1 MFKKS
6 LLGSAV
12 ALAIA
17 LPNIAA
23 AEVETSVILKNETAA
38 FFKKGI
44 RTGEA
49 TSTLDNKGDG
59 RKIGKFENSARIFFN
74 GDVGEESSWHG
85 ELNLIYDPKAT
96 SGYKGHKNYTQNDW
110 FRELYVDTNAGG
122 WDLRLGKQQVVWGTA
137 DGIKL
142 LDIINPTDWRE
153 FVQNTMEDSRIPVW
167 MINAERNVGE
177 NGNIQFVI
185 SQAASSKIPG
195 LTNTGNRSAEVIYN
209 DPLGTNFGTQPPGSV
224 PPTPSDN
231 SQLRGSASGH
241 PFIMKGVDTIIG
253 KVNGFFNIGAAMGA
267 VTRTFFNGNFISPQ
281 IITPGPPPTIIANQ
295 GRPEIGTV
303 GGYTAGRYKFSS
315 NTNTSLNCTPYQTAG
330 TFVSGANCLAQFT
343 QATNQ
348 SITNLIDTSTVTD
361 QAGTVI
367 GTTGAGWDTTNPNST
382 WEYMPGATF
391 ATFNPFVGMTTRFE
405 RKMPK
410 STDMNFGMRYR
421 GSLDNGLNFGI
432 NYLYAYD
439 PNPVINIHWADPN
452 TGERLVYKE
461 YKTIAGTVVG
471 QLSNQAGTRFYGAN
485 ANYTNGSPGDKPV
498 DPDGP
503 GPAPATTNLYAGPAP
518 TDVTAANNAGPAQ
531 LVFTERLTRVHN
543 IGTSFDYAFDTGD
556 QPVVLRGEFLYQ
568 KNVHQPIVD
577 RDALGRGNLTAAL
590 TTKKSDFFKYV
601 IGVDTTV
608 MTNLFT
614 SFQFIQFINLD
625 FVDQKKTCQY
635 FDSTGAA
642 HNYNCSRYTANPAT
656 MHLTNGLQKGR
667 KTQEFYSFFLSKPFG
682 ESDLGRWNNIVMFE
696 EGGGFWDR
704 LDAEYSLSDEL
715 SVTGEINMYWGSQN
729 TMFGQF
735 KNSSNIQ
742 VGLKYIIE

>member
-49 TSTLDNKGDG
+49 TSTLDNKGSG

-85 ELNLIYDPKAT
+85 ELNLIYDAKAT

-110 FRELYVDTNAGG
+110 FRELYVDTTAGG
-122 WDLRLGKQQVVWGTA
+122 WDLRIGKQQVVWGTA

-177 NGNIQFVI
+177 NGNVQFI
-185 SQAASSKIPG
+185 IAQAEPNKIAG
-195 LTNTGNRSAEVIYN
+195 LTTTKSGSTRAYGGT
-209 DPLGTNFGTQPPGSV
+209 LGI
-224 PPTPSDN
+224 D
-231 SQLRGSASGH
+231 SGH
-241 PFIMKGVDTIIG
+241 PFIMKGVDTITG
-253 KVNGFFNIGAAMGA
+253 GVNGFFNIGAAMGGI
-267 VTRTFFNGNFISPQ
+267 TSIFRGGGFTDPTNGTNPYK
-281 IITPGPPPTIIANQ
+281 
-295 GRPEIGTV
+295 PETNTV
-303 GGYTAGRYKFSS
+303 GAF
-315 NTNTSLNCTPYQTAG
+315 TAG
-330 TFVSGANCLAQFT
+330 TYNATCKAPGTVNSGAACLEKFT
-343 QATNQ
+343 DDPRFGGAFSNNN
-348 SITNLIDTSTVTD
+348 ITNLIDADPV
-361 QAGTVI
+361 
-367 GTTGAGWDTTNPNST
+367 TGAGWDTTNPNST
-382 WEYMPGATF
+382 WEYMPNATL
-391 ATFNPFVGMTTRFE
+391 ATFNTYVGMTTRYR
-405 RKMPK
+405 RKEPK
-410 STDMNFGMRYR
+410 NSDANFGLRYR
-421 GSLDNGLNFGI
+421 GSTDSGLNFGI

-439 PNPVINIHWADPN
+439 PNPVVNIHWEDPA
-452 TGERLVYKE
+452 TGERLVARE
-461 YKTIAGTVVG
+461 FLTTAGTTVV
-471 QLSNQAGTRFYGAN
+471 QIQNQAGTTGYGAVATYSN
-485 ANYTNGSPGDKPV
+485 AYSPTTGAPLNVTTARPV
-498 DPDGP
+498 R
-503 GPAPATTNLYAGPAP
+503 
-518 TDVTAANNAGPAQ
+518 
-531 LVFTERLTRVHN
+531 LVFEEKLTRVHN
-543 IGTSFDYAFDTGD
+543 IGGSFDYAFDNGD
-556 QPVVLRGEFLYQ
+556 QPVVMRGEFLYQ
-568 KNVHQPIVD
+568 KGVHQPIVD
-577 RDALGRGNLTAAL
+577 RDALARGNLTAAL

-635 FDSTGAA
+635 FDATGAA

-682 ESDLGRWNNIVMFE
+682 ESDLGRWNNIVMYE

-715 SVTGEINMYWGSQN
+715 SVTGEINMYWGDQD